1 MLNFKA
7 HNNQLTPPLFL
18 KIDFM
23 KKVSIVWKG
32 LKNAVVFILLFFVGY
47 AVIAVVC
54 SVIPVNKAQATA
66 KQTYYIYL
74 KSNGVHTDL
83 VLPIRTAIK
92 DWSAKI
98 KFEHLPSKD
107 STHQFI
113 AFGWGDKGFY
123 LDTPEW
129 ADLKFSTAFKAAFHL
144 GTSAMHTTFYKQMK
158 EHKNCIKVNL
168 SATQYQQ
175 LVYYIEDSFQY
186 DATEQPIFIPATTY
200 GQNDSFYEAHRTY
213 NLFYTCNTW
222 ANQGLKA
229 AGLKAALWTPSDK
242 GIFYHYRE

>member
-1 MLNFKA
+1 
-7 HNNQLTPPLFL
+7 
-18 KIDFM
+18 M
-23 KKVSIVWKG
+23 KNVSIVWKG
-32 LKNAVVFILLFFVGY
+32 LKKTVLFFLLFLVGY
-47 AVIAVVC
+47 AAMAFVC
-54 SVIPVNKAQATA
+54 SVIPVNKS
-66 KQTYYIYL
+66 QTKEEQSYFIYL

-83 VLPIRTAIK
+83 VLPIKTDIK
-92 DWSAKI
+92 DWSEQI

-107 STHQFI
+107 STHQYI

-144 GTSAMHTTFYKQMK
+144 GSSAMHTTFYKQLK
-158 EHKNCIKVNL
+158 EHENCVKVNV
-168 SATQYQQ
+168 SKEQYTK
-175 LVYYIEDSFQY
+175 LINYIEDSFQY
-186 DATEQPIFIPATTY
+186 NNEGQPLLISATTY
-200 GQNDSFYEAHRTY
+200 GQHDSFYEAHRTY